1 MTEYEWAS
9 TKVLIVLNRRSLQF
23 DKKKAII
30 LGQRTHLTDRF
41 CICNF
46 SLSKRQNWNLWP
58 RDTCC
63 VQFSRKGCEGVYS
76 IFQGGTHWRKNL
88 YEFFQSFFY
97 TIKYAK
103 FIYKHKSYVLSFYL
117 LWGFFKY
124 YCKNANSICFSTYCP
139 EGPQELPTFVIAIIF
154 DSRSTRISLNWKKFT
169 DTSLVSH
176 ETWLRC
182 HNSKKLLQLLIKF
195 GNYGNSINPKKL
207 WVYGIEFDFILMLF
221 FPITT

>member
-9 TKVLIVLNRRSLQF
+9 TKVFIVLNSRSLQF

-103 FIYKHKSYVLSFYL
+103 FIHKHKSYVLSFYL
-117 LWGFFKY
+117 WWGFSNTIAKMRIQYAFQPIVRKGH
-124 YCKNANSICFSTYCP
+124 KNC
-139 EGPQELPTFVIAIIF
+139 
-154 DSRSTRISLNWKKFT
+154 
-169 DTSLVSH
+169 
-176 ETWLRC
+176 
-182 HNSKKLLQLLIKF
+182 QLL
-195 GNYGNSINPKKL
+195 S
-207 WVYGIEFDFILMLF
+207 
-221 FPITT
+221 